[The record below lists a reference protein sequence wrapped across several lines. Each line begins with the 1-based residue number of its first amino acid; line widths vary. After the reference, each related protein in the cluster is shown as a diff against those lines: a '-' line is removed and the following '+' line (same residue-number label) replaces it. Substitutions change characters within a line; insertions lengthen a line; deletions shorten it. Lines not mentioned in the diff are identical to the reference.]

1 MFERD
6 IRAGEVA
13 ARLGLGDDFVS
24 WLVELEAIESV
35 TPPIQ
40 LPDKHQVSS
49 LFTRLSVQPVD
60 AAEILDVWPSLK
72 QSPEWWWLLHR
83 CHLQLVA
90 LMGKPYTSYPP
101 QWRPLPQHLGPLGRL
116 FYVYVFLA
124 TLPAI
129 RRWHHQLGIPDD
141 VSWATLAD
149 LGENL
154 AIHRRMF
161 GVAGLDV
168 PQWLTLHFGGKLYRL
183 ARLQFERWRLSPR
196 WQIYSDERSDNEVT
210 LRPGAPALSVHIP
223 ESGGSL
229 SPDVCSE
236 SFELAHSFFARHF
249 PEETYSFAR
258 CSSWL
263 LDPQLANY
271 LPSTSNIVR
280 FQRRFHLVP
289 GGIDDDIS
297 IMRFVFRHATLSL
310 DALPQRTTLERAVVA
325 HLRAGEHWQV
335 RSGWLIL

>member
-1 MFERD
+1 M
-6 IRAGEVA
+6 
-13 ARLGLGDDFVS
+13 GLGEDFSS
-24 WLVELEAIESV
+24 WLVELEAIGSV
-35 TPPIQ
+35 TPSVH
-40 LPDKHQVSS
+40 LPDKHQVSG
-49 LFTRLSVQPVD
+49 LFTRLGVQPAD
-60 AAEILDVWPSLK
+60 AAEILDAWPALD
-72 QSPEWWWLLHR
+72 QSPEWWWLLHH

-90 LMGKPYTSYPP
+90 LMDKPFTAHPP
-101 QWRPLPQHLGPLGRL
+101 QWRPLPQHLGSLGRL

-129 RRWHHQLGIPDD
+129 RQWHHQRGIPDD

-196 WQIYSDERSDNEVT
+196 WAIYSNEGSDNGVT

-223 ESGGSL
+223 ESGGPL
-229 SPDVCSE
+229 SPDICSE
-236 SFELAHSFFARHF
+236 SFEQARSFFAHHF
-249 PEETYSFAR
+249 PEETYNFAR

-263 LDPQLANY
+263 LDPQLADY

-289 GGIDDDIS
+289 GGVDDDLS
-297 IMRFVFRHATLSL
+297 IIRFVFRRAAFSL
-310 DALPQRTTLERAVVA
+310 DDLPQRTALERAVVA

-335 RSGWLIL
+335 RSGWLTL

>member
-1 MFERD
+1 MFEGGLQ
-6 IRAGEVA
+6 AGEVA
-13 ARLGLGDDFVS
+13 ARLGLGDDFNS
-24 WLVELEAIESV
+24 WLVELESIGSL
-35 TPPIQ
+35 TPPVH
-40 LPDKHQVSS
+40 LPDKQQVGS
-49 LFTRLSVQPVD
+49 LFARLGVQPMD
-60 AAEILDVWPSLK
+60 AAEILDAWPALD
-72 QSPEWWWLLHR
+72 QSPEWWWLLHH

-90 LMGKPYTSYPP
+90 LMGKPYTSPPP

-124 TLPAI
+124 TLPTI
-129 RRWHHQLGIPDD
+129 RQWHHQRGITDA

-161 GVAGLDV
+161 GVASLDD

-196 WQIYSDERSDNEVT
+196 WPIYNDEAKDNGIT
-210 LRPGAPALSVHIP
+210 LKPGAPALSVHIP
-223 ESGGSL
+223 ESGGPL

-236 SFELAHSFFARHF
+236 SFELARSFFAHHF
-249 PEETYSFAR
+249 SEETYNFAR

-271 LPSTSNIVR
+271 LPSTSNIVC

-289 GGIDDDIS
+289 GGTNDDSAI
-297 IMRFVFRHATLSL
+297 IRFVFRRVAFSI
-310 DALPQRTTLERAVVA
+310 DDLPQRTTLERAVVA

-335 RSGWLIL
+335 RSGWLAL